1 MANDPYSMCPCGS
14 GKKLKF
20 CCGEILPDLQ
30 RAFRIRDNQ
39 PEAAAKI
46 FSDLLKKN
54 PDKDVVA
61 RELTSTLYEMGQT
74 AEARKVAADFL
85 KSHPDHPGIL
95 LSLAE
100 ISLKEDG
107 FEASRRI
114 LHRTFQLCSKTQP
127 LGIAYLAAMIASTLA
142 GILANAS
149 RLTTGR
155 TRPRESPKIEQG
167 FYGLW
172 HEGRWLIGVPAY
184 NSFPSGHTATA
195 FGFATVIVFA
205 APAWGL
211 VAVALA
217 AAVAWSSIG
226 IGAHHPSDVTVSILL
241 SMVVGWAVWR
251 FFEMKRSPLRAS
263 DTLQA

>member
-39 PEAAAKI
+39 PEAAVKI

-61 RELTSTLYEMGQT
+61 RELTSTLYEMGLT
-74 AEARKVAADFL
+74 ADARKVATDFL

-114 LHRTFQLCSKTQP
+114 LHRTFQLCAKTQP
-127 LGIAYLAAMIASTLA
+127 LGIAYLAAMIASGMAKA
-142 GILANAS
+142 GCLLSA
-149 RLTTGR
+149 
-155 TRPRESPKIEQG
+155 REH
-167 FYGLW
+167 L
-172 HEGRWLIGVPAY
+172 
-184 NSFPSGHTATA
+184 
-195 FGFATVIVFA
+195 
-205 APAWGL
+205 
-211 VAVALA
+211 ALA
-217 AAVAWSSIG
+217 VRMSTG
-226 IGAHHPSDVTVSILL
+226 E
-241 SMVVGWAVWR
+241 R
-251 FFEMKRSPLRAS
+251 QK
-263 DTLQA
+263 

>member
-1 MANDPYSMCPCGS
+1 
-14 GKKLKF
+14 
-20 CCGEILPDLQ
+20 LQ

-114 LHRTFQLCSKTQP
+114 LAPHIPVVREDPAFGNCIPGRDDCFWNGKGWLSCCR
-127 LGIAYLAAMIASTLA
+127 LVST
-142 GILANAS
+142 S
-149 RLTTGR
+149 RLAVRMSTGER
-155 TRPRESPKIEQG
+155 QKQLVLQLVSFESESSLPFHFRSAYQLLPITCSEEATQQDMRARKLSVLGCWEPAAILYNRLADTYPTEG
-167 FYGLW
+167 AIWYNMGLCQAW
-172 HEGRWLIGVPAY
+172 DGRIAE
-184 NSFPSGHTATA
+184 
-195 FGFATVIVFA
+195 
-205 APAWGL
+205 
-211 VAVALA
+211 A
-217 AAVAWSSIG
+217 AASL
-226 IGAHHPSDVTVSILL
+226 HHAATLLQDYAIRRLRPKLSLSRLISHSRPSDTAL
-241 SMVVGWAVWR
+241 
-251 FFEMKRSPLRAS
+251 
-263 DTLQA
+263 

>member
-46 FSDLLKKN
+46 FTDLLKKN

-127 LGIAYLAAMIASTLA
+127 LGIAYLAAMIASGMAKA
-142 GILANAS
+142 GCLLSA
-149 RLTTGR
+149 
-155 TRPRESPKIEQG
+155 REH
-167 FYGLW
+167 L
-172 HEGRWLIGVPAY
+172 
-184 NSFPSGHTATA
+184 
-195 FGFATVIVFA
+195 
-205 APAWGL
+205 
-211 VAVALA
+211 ALA
-217 AAVAWSSIG
+217 VRMSTGERQKQLVLQLVSFESESSLPFHFRS
-226 IGAHHPSDVTVSILL
+226 AYQLL
-241 SMVVGWAVWR
+241 PITCSEEATQQDM
-251 FFEMKRSPLRAS
+251 RARN
-263 DTLQA
+263 